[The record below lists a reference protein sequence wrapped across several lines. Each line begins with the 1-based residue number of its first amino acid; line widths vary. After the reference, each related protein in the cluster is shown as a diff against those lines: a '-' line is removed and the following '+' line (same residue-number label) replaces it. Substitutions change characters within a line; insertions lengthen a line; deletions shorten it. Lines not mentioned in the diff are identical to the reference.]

1 MVKAS
6 GVATYYALIR
16 IASLA
21 DWEEDADG
29 RTNRDATPDRPTAI
43 VHSGKPIFGRDFM
56 ATSQNGKSL
65 GLAACTAIVVGNMVG
80 SGFYLSPAA
89 VAPYGNLAILVWMIM
104 GAGAI
109 CLGLTFARL
118 AGMVPAVGGPY
129 AYTRLAY
136 GDFAGF
142 LIAWGYWI
150 SIWSSLPVI
159 AIAFTGV
166 MIDLFPTF
174 GNRLTATILTLGVI
188 WAIVLVNLRGV
199 HAAGLF
205 AQVTT
210 YAKLIP
216 FGAVA
221 IIGLLYIDTSH
232 FAEFNPSGQSLL
244 QSFAALAPLTMFAYL
259 GLESATVPAG
269 DVRDARRTI
278 PRSTVLGI
286 SIAAALY
293 VLGTV
298 VVMGVVPRP
307 QLIHSVAPFS
317 EAAGLMWGRG
327 GELAI
332 SIAVVISSIGALNG
346 WTLLMGQVPMAAA
359 RDGLF
364 PPLFARLSRRGVPAI
379 GMVVSATFATL
390 LVLVQAVGSDSFA
403 AVYRLMVGLSTMT
416 AVVPYAFCA
425 LAGTLV
431 ASRLS
436 NGQKTP
442 RVTIIELIAFLFAMF
457 TLYGSGAEPVLYG
470 MVLLMLGI
478 PVYVWQRRNG
488 DVARTQGVET
498 QNGAPIRPAASL

>member
-1 MVKAS
+1 MTTS
-6 GVATYYALIR
+6 
-16 IASLA
+16 
-21 DWEEDADG
+21 
-29 RTNRDATPDRPTAI
+29 PD
-43 VHSGKPIFGRDFM
+43 
-56 ATSQNGKSL
+56 GKSL

-89 VAPYGNLAILVWMIM
+89 VAPYGNLAILVWLIM

-118 AGMVPAVGGPY
+118 ASLVPAVGGPY

-150 SIWSSLPVI
+150 SIWTSLPVI

-166 MIDLFPTF
+166 IIDLVPAL
-174 GNRLTATILTLGVI
+174 GNRLAATILTLGVI

-210 YAKLIP
+210 YAKLLP

-221 IIGLLYIDTSH
+221 IIGLLYVDTSH
-232 FAEFNPSGQSLL
+232 FSDFNPSGQPILKSI
-244 QSFAALAPLTMFAYL
+244 AALAPLTMFAYL

-269 DVRDARRTI
+269 DVRDAKHTI

-286 SIAAALY
+286 SIAATLY
-293 VLGTV
+293 VLGTI
-298 VVMGVVPRP
+298 VVMGVLPRE
-307 QLIHSVAPFS
+307 QLTHSIAPFP
-317 EAAGLMWGRG
+317 EAARAMWGRG

-332 SIAVVISSIGALNG
+332 SIAVVVSSIGALNG

-364 PPLFARLSRRGVPAI
+364 PSLFARLSSRGVPAI
-379 GMVVSATFATL
+379 GMVVSACLATL
-390 LVLVQAVGSDSFA
+390 LVLVQAMGGEGFA

-416 AVVPYAFCA
+416 AVVPYAFCS
-425 LAGTLV
+425 LASGLV
-431 ASRLS
+431 AARIGERMPGVS
-436 NGQKTP
+436 P
-442 RVTIIELIAFLFAMF
+442 IELVAFIFAMF
-457 TLYGSGAEPVLYG
+457 TLYGAGAEPVLYG
-470 MVLLMLGI
+470 LVLLMLGI

-488 DVARTQGVET
+488 APAPAELPET
-498 QNGAPIRPAASL
+498 TAGAITRPAVPS